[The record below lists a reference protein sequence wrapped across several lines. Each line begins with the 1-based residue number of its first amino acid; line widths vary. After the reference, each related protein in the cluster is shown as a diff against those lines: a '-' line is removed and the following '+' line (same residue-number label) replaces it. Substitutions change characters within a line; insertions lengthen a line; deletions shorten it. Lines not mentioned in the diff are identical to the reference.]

1 MIGDLLEMTVQN
13 VLVIGGG
20 ITGTVAAIALAQK
33 GVKVTM
39 LEIAPQWFGVGHGIT
54 VQGNLLKVF
63 KAIGAYD
70 EIAAKG
76 HTFNNMRLFNADG
89 SPIAEIPIAHTG
101 GDDLPSTMG
110 ALRSDLQD
118 VLVNKF
124 HDLGIE
130 IHLGTTMTSYEN
142 KADSIDVTLSDGSVK
157 NFDLVIAADGI
168 KSPTRKML
176 GSKHDKKQ
184 TGLGIWRV
192 VTKRSPEMDAS
203 GMAYGGDE
211 YKAGYTPISKD
222 LCYCFV
228 LTQPVRPDN
237 GLTDAQEMKRLLSS
251 YHGHFD
257 FIRENIQEDDYMN
270 FTPIEWLF
278 IDDEP
283 WHDGRLIA
291 IGDAVH
297 ACPPLIAQG
306 AAQCSEDAYV
316 LAQYVTR
323 EGDMEQLLTDYT
335 NARKA
340 RLKIVVD
347 ASLQLVDWE
356 IHPETPG
363 ANPGALMASSLK
375 QLADTPAF

>member
-1 MIGDLLEMTVQN
+1 MTVKN

-39 LEIAPQWFGVGHGIT
+39 LEISPQWHGVGHGIT

-63 KAIGAYD
+63 RAIGAYD
-70 EIAAKG
+70 EIAEKG
-76 HTFNNMRLFNADG
+76 HTFNNMRLYKADG
-89 SPIAEIPIAHTG
+89 ELMAQIPVAHTG
-101 GDDLPSTMG
+101 GEDLPATMG
-110 ALRSDLQD
+110 ALRSDLQN

-124 HDLGIE
+124 HDLGIQ
-130 IHLGTTMTSYEN
+130 IHLGTTMQSYEN
-142 KADSIDVTLSDGSVK
+142 KGDSIDVTYNDGSVHT
-157 NFDLVIAADGI
+157 FDLVIAADGI

-192 VTKRSPEMDAS
+192 VTKRSPEMDCS
-203 GMAYGGDE
+203 GMAYFGDE
-211 YKAGYTPISKD
+211 YKAGYTPISED

-228 LTQPVRPDN
+228 LTKPERPDN
-237 GLTDAQEMKRLLSS
+237 GLTDAQEIKRLLSS
-251 YHGHFD
+251 YHGDFD

-316 LAQYVTR
+316 LAQYVTQD
-323 EGDMEQLLTDYT
+323 GDMEKLLTDYT

-363 ANPGALMASSLK
+363 ADPGKLMASSLK
-375 QLADTPAF
+375 ALADNPAF

>member
-1 MIGDLLEMTVQN
+1 MTVKN
-13 VLVIGGG
+13 VLVVGGG

-39 LEIAPQWFGVGHGIT
+39 LEISPQWHGVGHGIT

-63 KAIGAYD
+63 RAIGAYD
-70 EIAAKG
+70 EIAEKG
-76 HTFNNMRLFNADG
+76 HTFNEMRLFKADG
-89 SPIAEIPIAHTG
+89 ELMAQIPIAHTG

-110 ALRSDLQD
+110 ALRSDLQN

-124 HDLGIE
+124 HDLGIQ
-130 IHLGTTMTSYEN
+130 IHLGTTMQSYEN
-142 KADSIDVTLSDGSVK
+142 KGDSIDVTYNDGSVH

-192 VTKRSPEMDAS
+192 VTKRSPEMDCS
-203 GMAYGGDE
+203 GMAYFGDE
-211 YKAGYTPISKD
+211 YKAGYTPISED

-228 LTQPVRPDN
+228 LTKPERPDN
-237 GLTDAQEMKRLLSS
+237 GLTDAQEIKRLLSS
-251 YHGHFD
+251 YHGDFD

-316 LAQYVTR
+316 LAQYVTQD
-323 EGDMEQLLTDYT
+323 GDMEKLLTDYT

-363 ANPGALMASSLK
+363 ADPGKLMASSLK
-375 QLADTPAF
+375 ALADNPAF

>member
-1 MIGDLLEMTVQN
+1 MAVKN
-13 VLVIGGG
+13 VLVVGGG

-39 LEIAPQWFGVGHGIT
+39 LEISPQWHGVGHGIT

-63 KAIGAYD
+63 RAIGAYD
-70 EIAAKG
+70 EIAEKG
-76 HTFNNMRLFNADG
+76 HTFNEMRLFKADG
-89 SPIAEIPIAHTG
+89 ELMAQIPVAHTG
-101 GDDLPSTMG
+101 GDDLPATMG
-110 ALRSDLQD
+110 ALRSDLQN

-124 HDLGIE
+124 HDLGIQ
-130 IHLGTTMTSYEN
+130 IHLGTTMQSYQN
-142 KADSIDVTLSDGSVK
+142 KGDSIDVTYNDGSVH

-176 GSKHDKKQ
+176 GSKHNKKQ

-192 VTKRSPEMDAS
+192 VTKRSPEMDCS
-203 GMAYGGDE
+203 GMAYFGDE
-211 YKAGYTPISKD
+211 YKAGYTPISED

-228 LTQPVRPDN
+228 LTKPERPDN
-237 GLTDAQEMKRLLSS
+237 GLTDAQEIKRLLSS
-251 YHGHFD
+251 YHGDFD

-316 LAQYVTR
+316 LAQYVTQD
-323 EGDMEQLLTDYT
+323 GDMEKLLTDYT

-363 ANPGALMASSLK
+363 ADPGKLMASSLK
-375 QLADTPAF
+375 ALADNPAF